1 MVRPTRREIDDEIV
15 DRAAELFARHGVD
28 QTSVQRIAD
37 AVGYSK
43 TGLLHRFPT
52 KEALRAAVVE
62 RCTALVVQV
71 RDAVAGAPPGPARD
85 RAALDLLARTA
96 LDRPGFIALL
106 LASLSADGDGSPQH
120 PLDDVAGVLGQVFGT
135 DLDPPAGHVPG
146 APDERAVRVVTALG
160 GLAVAAL
167 ACRGADGDVRP
178 ALVRAACGA
187 LGHPGPTTDDHHQNP
202 AHR

>member
-1 MVRPTRREIDDEIV
+1 MVRPTRQEIDDEIV

-52 KEALRAAVVE
+52 KEALRAAVVD
-62 RCTALVVQV
+62 RCTAQVVQV
-71 RDAVAGAPPGPARD
+71 RDAVADTPPGPARD

-106 LASLSADGDGSPQH
+106 LASLSAEGEGPPPH

-135 DLDPPAGHVPG
+135 DLDPPGGG
-146 APDERAVRVVTALG
+146 APDERAVRLVAALG

-167 ACRGADGDVRP
+167 ACRGAGGGVRP

-187 LGHPGPTTDDHHQNP
+187 LGHPEPTPHDHHQNP